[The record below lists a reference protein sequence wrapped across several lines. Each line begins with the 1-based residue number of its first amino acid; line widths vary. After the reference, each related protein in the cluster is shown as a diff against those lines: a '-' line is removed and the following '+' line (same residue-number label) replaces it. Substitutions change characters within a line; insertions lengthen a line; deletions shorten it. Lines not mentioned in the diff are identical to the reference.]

1 MSKIDKWTTLL
12 AYGQLYLPACS
23 STMSAHP
30 HQPHCHTTPRVLT
43 PMCCPAGDVY
53 YFCGSRMQYCTCT
66 HRWSLAGWAKAGAL
80 WAFVLCTTLGVQRL
94 LIEVVLQGLLPGE

>member
-1 MSKIDKWTTLL
+1 MTRGLP
-12 AYGQLYLPACS
+12 YLHMASYICLHAAQPCQY
-23 STMSAHP
+23 P

-66 HRWSLAGWAKAGAL
+66 HRWNLAGWAKAGAL